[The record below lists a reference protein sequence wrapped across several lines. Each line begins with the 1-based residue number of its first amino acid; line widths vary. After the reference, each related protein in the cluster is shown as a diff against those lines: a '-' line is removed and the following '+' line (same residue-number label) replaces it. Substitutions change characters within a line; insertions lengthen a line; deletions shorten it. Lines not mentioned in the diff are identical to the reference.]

1 MRYIP
6 GTWLAITAGESAA
19 ILPAGPDAAVVTA
32 LAEGLASGGVLGFVD
47 ALTAGLGVGVS
58 AMPAF
63 GVVVKEADG
72 YRVAVRG
79 EVIARVPGG
88 EASLDGAG
96 VTGWAEAVWAD
107 AATVAV
113 AVGPAADAGAQAWW
127 VERGVVLASRIELG
141 EAVSGA
147 APAAEAPTAAAEPS
161 APAAEAPAL
170 AAALTPEAPAPVAE
184 APEAAEPS
192 APAADVPSAVPEAP
206 VSFTTRYDYQEPEG
220 PAPQPESTPAAEGE
234 AEDDFELNLSFTS
247 LWGATDADLAPPAP
261 ASSTPAA
268 DVPTFE
274 PAPSAAAAMV
284 PPPSAPASPPPAA
297 PAAPPAPASPPPPAP
312 PTPASAAPAPPPAPP
327 PPPFS
332 PPAGTPLAPAQAGDH
347 DGETVS
353 EEVARSISNSLSKLT
368 PPVAPPVS
376 TAPPGMPVFA
386 TPEQVARATRGRAV
400 LSTGPVIELDRNVI
414 IGRLPRAARI
424 TGEMP
429 HLVAVPSPQQDIS
442 RNHLEIR
449 VEGSTVTVVDLDST
463 NGSFLHR
470 MGAEPVRLHPNEPT
484 VVVSGDVIDIGDNV
498 TVTLEDLP

>member
-170 AAALTPEAPAPVAE
+170 AAAPTPEAPAPVAE

-206 VSFTTRYDYQEPEG
+206 VSFTTRYDYQELDG
-220 PAPQPESTPAAEGE
+220 PAPQPEPTPAAEGE

-261 ASSTPAA
+261 AS
-268 DVPTFE
+268 PT
-274 PAPSAAAAMV
+274 S
-284 PPPSAPASPPPAA
+284 AA

-327 PPPFS
+327 PPFS
-332 PPAGTPLAPAQAGDH
+332 PPAGTPSAPAQAGDH

-353 EEVARSISNSLSKLT
+353 EEVARSISNSLSKLP